1 MNVTIGVDVG
11 GTNIVCGAT
20 DGTGRVLRKLKRP
33 TEASAGHEAVLGR
46 IADMVGQIGEELEA
60 DGRATSVGVGIPG
73 LVDPLKGVSRFAG
86 NLGWRDIPAAKLL
99 AERIGL
105 PVFIDND
112 VRMYIY
118 GEAVAGAGRGYGH
131 VLGITIGTGIAAA
144 MVNGGELYYGHNAM
158 AGEIGHVRM
167 DGVDELCACGLTG
180 CLETVASA
188 SGMVRQA
195 KKALREGRTGLLA
208 ERFAGEA
215 LDRLSAADLSA
226 AMDDGDELAAEIIV
240 RAGELNGRALAAA
253 AMVLSP
259 DVIVVGGGGALAG
272 ERLLGPLRKEL
283 YRLLLPD
290 FRDGLKVV
298 TAEHNDDAGII
309 GSSLY
314 AAYRSGLI
322 V

>member
-1 MNVTIGVDVG
+1 MNITIGVDVG

-20 DGTGRVLRKLKRP
+20 DEAGRVLRKLKRS
-33 TEASAGHEAVLGR
+33 TEAHTGYEAVLGK
-46 IADMVGQIGEELEA
+46 IADMVRQIREDLGEDYE
-60 DGRATSVGVGIPG
+60 ATSVGVGVPG
-73 LVDPLKGVSRFAG
+73 LVDPRAGVSKFAG
-86 NLGWRDIPAAKLL
+86 NLKWRDIPVVSLL
-99 AERIGL
+99 EQQIGL

-118 GEAVAGAGRGYGH
+118 GEAVAGAGRGYEH

-144 MVNGGELYYGHNAM
+144 IVNGGELYYGHKAM

-167 DGVDELCACGLTG
+167 DGVDEDCACGLSG

-195 KKALREGRTGLLA
+195 KKLLREGRASVLNDWFPGDEL
-208 ERFAGEA
+208 E
-215 LDRLSAADLSA
+215 RLSAADLSK
-226 AMDDGDELAAEIIV
+226 AMDAGDALASEIIV

-272 ERLLGPLRKEL
+272 ERLLAPLRDEL

-290 FRDGLKVV
+290 FREGLKVV
-298 TAEHNDDAGII
+298 TAEQNDDAGII

-314 AAYRSGLI
+314 AAHRSKSI
-322 V
+322 

>member
-20 DGTGRVLRKLKRP
+20 DEAGKVLRKLKRP
-33 TEASAGHEAVLGR
+33 TEAHAGHEAVLGR
-46 IADMVGQIGEELEA
+46 IAEMVAQIREELGA
-60 DGRATSVGVGIPG
+60 GIRVTSVGVGIPG
-73 LVDPLKGVSRFAG
+73 LVDPLAGVSKFAG
-86 NLGWRDIPAAKLL
+86 NLKWRDIPVAGLL
-99 AERIGL
+99 GEQIGL

-118 GEAVAGAGRGYGH
+118 GEAVAGAGQGYEH

-144 MVNGGELYYGHNAM
+144 IVNGGELYYGHKAL
-158 AGEIGHVRM
+158 AGELGHVRM
-167 DGVDELCACGLTG
+167 DGVEEDCACGLSG

-188 SGMVRQA
+188 SGLVRQA
-195 KKALREGRTGLLA
+195 KKALREGRESLLN
-208 ERFAGEA
+208 EWFPGEA
-215 LDRLSAADLSA
+215 LEQLTAADLSK
-226 AMDDGDELAAEIIV
+226 AMDAGDELAADIIV
-240 RAGELNGRALAAA
+240 RAGKLNGRALAAA
-253 AMVLSP
+253 ALVLSP

-272 ERLLGPLRKEL
+272 ERLMAPLREEL

-290 FRDGLKVV
+290 FREGLKVV

-314 AAYRSGLI
+314 AAHRNGA
-322 V
+322 